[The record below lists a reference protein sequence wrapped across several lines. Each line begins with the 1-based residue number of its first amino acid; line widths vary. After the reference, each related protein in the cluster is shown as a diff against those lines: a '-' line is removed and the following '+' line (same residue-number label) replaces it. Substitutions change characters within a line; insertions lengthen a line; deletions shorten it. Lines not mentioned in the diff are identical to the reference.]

1 MAKKANI
8 TYEAAYAELTTIVG
22 ELEDSEVSV
31 DKLAEKMKRA
41 SELISFCSDK
51 LRQTE
56 DAVNKIIRDMDDPG
70 PASEDESKDEPF

>member
-1 MAKKANI
+1 MAKKENL
-8 TYEAAYAELTTIVG
+8 TYEAAFAELNTIVG
-22 ELEDSEVSV
+22 ELEDAEVSV

-41 SELISFCSDK
+41 SELITYCSDK
-51 LRQTE
+51 LRSTE

>member
-8 TYEAAYAELTTIVG
+8 TYETAYAELTTIVG

-41 SELISFCSDK
+41 SELISFCSEK